1 MKTLKILT
9 KKQLKALH
17 DSAWIAGVD
26 LEDLPQDDEEDDDSS
41 SSSDSDNWSSDNDSS
56 EDKKSTG
63 STSSQSDE
71 NTSDDDG
78 NNNEGPIQPE
88 MVSEGEESESEDDKP
103 PPLILC
109 RSAWRRRAP
118 RRPEP
123 TTKGKSY
130 LQTHRKPKNAKKK
143 AKAHS
148 ALQANNNYY
157 TPMSIGDTTTMEYT
171 AEEAQVLATTMLQIR
186 ERLVTSKEQHG
197 TQHVVTYSLAK
208 GIK

>member
-17 DSAWIAGVD
+17 NSTWIAGVD

-118 RRPEP
+118 RSLSQPPKASRTCRLTASLKMQRRRPKHTVLYRP
-123 TTKGKSY
+123 TT
-130 LQTHRKPKNAKKK
+130 
-143 AKAHS
+143 
-148 ALQANNNYY
+148 
-157 TPMSIGDTTTMEYT
+157 TTTHQCQSVIQQQWST
-171 AEEAQVLATTMLQIR
+171 PQK
-186 ERLVTSKEQHG
+186 RLKS
-197 TQHVVTYSLAK
+197 
-208 GIK
+208 